1 MNDLKDKW
9 SPEDERFRLDCL
21 NCVGD
26 ARVGAYGMEVMRLFK
41 LCDSPIE
48 KVFLLALAAL
58 IEVNTPLPFGRT
70 IELPNGMNVRSG
82 YTIRPQEHIGDYR
95 VDFLIEYW
103 GDVAL
108 SGNRPRPW
116 TKPEIPLARVV
127 AENDG
132 SPYHKQTPD
141 RVEYENA
148 RDRQLQA
155 MGFKVFHYTGRLVN
169 NRPMQ
174 CALDCLSLLTGRPA
188 KAFTCPDIRRSY
200 PTQAAPRKVEFT
212 SPVKGFWN
220 AVPVK
225 A

>member
-9 SPEDERFRLDCL
+9 DEADERFRLSCL

-26 ARVGAYGMEVMRLFK
+26 ARVRAYDSEVMRLFER
-41 LCDSPIE
+41 CDSPIE

-58 IEVNTPLPFGRT
+58 IEVNSPISFGRP

-82 YTIRPQEHIGDYR
+82 YVIRPQEHIGDYR
-95 VDFLIEYW
+95 ADFLIEYW

-108 SGNRPRPW
+108 FGNRPRPW
-116 TKPEIPLARVV
+116 TMPERPLVRVV
-127 AENDG
+127 AEQDG
-132 SPYHKQTPD
+132 KDWHNQTPD
-141 RVEYENA
+141 RVDYENA

-155 MGFKVFHYTGRLVN
+155 MGYKVFHYTGRVVN

-188 KAFTCPDIRRSY
+188 KTFICPDIRRTY
-200 PTQAAPRKVEFT
+200 QAQAAPREVVFA
-212 SPVKGFWN
+212 PVNGFWN
-220 AVPVK
+220 AVSVK
-225 A
+225 M